1 MEAFKELI
9 KRLELTA
16 ENRLVLD
23 EVPMVLM
30 PLWFFAG
37 IMKRVETAAGP
48 EAAAGIYYDA
58 GYEGAYKWSRVQ
70 IENGLQGSAVLE
82 QYLNS
87 MTNRGWGR
95 FEIASLDEKNGRAV
109 FRLHHSALAL
119 EQGRTEQASCLWVPG
134 AMAGSLQAILDA
146 GGSPL
151 KVGGRETRCLSAG
164 HPFCEFTVAPAAR
177 S

>member
-1 MEAFKELI
+1 METFRKLI
-9 KRLELTA
+9 KRLELTE

-37 IMKRVETAAGP
+37 IMKRVEAETGRRAVAK
-48 EAAAGIYYDA
+48 IYYDA
-58 GYEGAYKWSRVQ
+58 GYEGAYKWSKVQ

-95 FEIASLDEKNGRAV
+95 FEIVSLDENNGRAT

-119 EQGRTEQASCLWVPG
+119 EQGRTEEASCLWVPG
-134 AMAGSLQAILDA
+134 AMAGGMQAILDYND
-146 GGSPL
+146 SLL
-151 KVGGRETRCLSAG
+151 KVGGKEIRCLSTG
-164 HPFCEFTVAPAAR
+164 QPYCEFMVEPVNR
-177 S
+177 